1 MRHDIIAESFET
13 SVPWDRCARL
23 CRNVKQRVSLVS
35 MEKSERERKK
45 RMRERE
51 RKKSVIGRKR
61 CKEGREKL
69 ELNGP
74 DFRENG
80 PYSILSLRMRTC
92 RDLPFMFFVSDKM
105 DPKCPYFEDAGS
117 S

>member
-35 MEKSERERKK
+35 MEKSERESKK
-45 RMRERE
+45 R
-51 RKKSVIGRKR
+51 VIGRKR

-80 PYSILSLRMRTC
+80 SYSLLSLRMRTC
-92 RDLPFMFFVSDKM
+92 RDWSFMFIVSDKM